1 MKWKGIYVFR
11 TQKDSLI
18 KNPKKD
24 ITCPLFL
31 RRGSLT
37 VEAALVLPLFLLS
50 SLTLLS
56 FVDVMRITME
66 NQMQQQKRLRS
77 NAVYASVLTDA
88 VEGRKGDY
96 ITLDYVYSV
105 KLPVGGFGLKKV
117 LVRQRSMV
125 HIFNGYDDSYGD
137 CVGAMPEYVYVTSGG
152 SVYHKKRSCRALQ
165 ISVREVSGAEVGNMR
180 NEDRKKY
187 RSCNICM
194 KGYTQEEIRGQTV
207 YITDYGV
214 RYHIRPNCPDLTRMV
229 QVVRIEDTG
238 GKPACKFCN

>member
-11 TQKDSLI
+11 TQEISLI
-18 KNPKKD
+18 KIPKKD

-31 RRGSLT
+31 RKGSLT

-56 FVDVMRITME
+56 FVDVMRVTVE
-66 NQMQQQKRLRS
+66 NQMQQQERLRS
-77 NAVYASVLTDA
+77 NAVYASVLTD
-88 VEGRKGDY
+88 VVDGKKGDY

-105 KLPVGGFGLKKV
+105 KLPVGGFGFEKLY
-117 LVRQRSMV
+117 VRQRSMV

-137 CVGAMPEYVYVTSGG
+137 CVGEQPEYVYVTSSG

-165 ISVREVSGAEVGNMR
+165 ISVREVSGARVGDMR
-180 NEDRKKY
+180 NKDRKIY

-194 KGYTQEEIRGQTV
+194 KGYTKEEIRGQTV

-214 RYHIRPNCPDLTRMV
+214 KYHIRPNCPELTRMV

-238 GKPACKFCN
+238 GKPACKLCN